1 MITSLLASA
10 ACALAS
16 TALAST
22 LGAGS
27 MDRQGVDPAPAPPAA
42 PPRAEEQPR
51 TFDAFVYYWSASVS
65 GNLTVDGQE
74 IDLGGSGSSGGGFT
88 GETSLSGF
96 LGHFEAHH
104 GPWSFALAPIFA
116 NVDATGSGS
125 GGVDAAVS
133 IHAQIHEGFVAHDL
147 GRSWDCFAGARYYE
161 LDTSVDLSLGGV
173 PAGSLGN
180 NHAWVDPIVG
190 VRYHGQFGEH
200 WSVNARGDV
209 GGFGVGSEFAWN
221 ASALV
226 GYHFNSCCA
235 AQLGYRALSV
245 NFASGSGTDRLAYDL
260 TMAGPIIGV
269 SFAF

>member
-1 MITSLLASA
+1 VIASTGFLANV
-10 ACALAS
+10 ACAL
-16 TALAST
+16 TST
-22 LGAGS
+22 LG
-27 MDRQGVDPAPAPPAA
+27 VLPTDPQDLAPTPARPA
-42 PPRAEEQPR
+42 TLQLAEEQPW
-51 TFDAFVYYWSASVS
+51 TFEAFVYYWSASVS
-65 GNLTVDGQE
+65 GNLAVDGQD
-74 IDLGGSGSSGGGFT
+74 IDIGGGGGGGFA
-88 GETSLSGF
+88 GEKSLSGF

-116 NVDATGSGS
+116 NVDATGSES

-161 LDTSVDLSLGGV
+161 LDTSVDLSTGGV
-173 PAGSLGN
+173 PSGSLDN

-190 VRYHGQFGEH
+190 ARYHDDYGEH
-200 WSVNARGDV
+200 WSVRARGDV

-221 ASALV
+221 ASVFL
-226 GYHFNSCCA
+226 GYRFNSCCA

-245 NFASGSGTDRLAYDL
+245 QFASGSGSDRLAYDL
-260 TMAGPIIGV
+260 TMTGPIFGV